1 MSESSVTRERLTE
14 LLADEA
20 STGLGRQ
27 ESSEI
32 EELMSTD
39 TGLARDEF
47 MHVASLVQ
55 VGLLRSDQR
64 GVEPMPEALRAR
76 LERQAESFF
85 AQGQARNDSGTVS
98 DIQSARRARED
109 AAPKSSRWLNPS
121 MTGWYLAAALALAF
135 IVVRGGPDLD
145 SPAAPAAQRATLMA
159 QADVIIAPWAAS
171 AAADGYEGVTGDVV
185 WSDEQQAGYM
195 RLSGLVA
202 NEPGTAQYQLWIVD
216 PDRDARPVDGGV
228 FDVPADDEEVII
240 PIDSKLRIN
249 GPAAF
254 AITLEKPGGVVVSA
268 GPLLVVAPVTG

>member
-1 MSESSVTRERLTE
+1 MSESSVTTERLTE
-14 LLADEA
+14 LLTDEA

-27 ESSEI
+27 ESSEL

-55 VGLLRSDQR
+55 LGFLHSDQR
-64 GVEPMPEALRAR
+64 GVEPMPDAFRAR
-76 LERQAESFF
+76 LEQQAKNFF

-109 AAPKSSRWLNPS
+109 TAPKSSRWLNAS

-135 IVVRGGPDLD
+135 FVVRGGPDLG
-145 SPAAPAAQRATLMA
+145 SPAAPAEQRATLMA
-159 QADVIIAPWAAS
+159 QADVIVAPWAAS
-171 AAADGYEGVTGDVV
+171 AATEGYEGVTGDVV
-185 WSDEQQAGYM
+185 WSDERQAGYM

-202 NEPGTAQYQLWIVD
+202 NEPATAQYQLWIVD

-228 FDVPADDEEVII
+228 FDVPAGAGEVII
-240 PIDSKLRIN
+240 PIDPKLEID

-254 AITLEKPGGVVVSA
+254 AITLEKPGGVVVSG
-268 GPLLVVAPVTG
+268 GPLLVVAPVAG